1 MELPEFSN
9 VKQFLDAGI
18 CRRLEYWF
26 DVNVFFTLET
36 VEPNSYSVLGQIH
49 CAYYFHILLFI
60 KGLRRYGGR
69 NLATLT
75 NILFLIKKMG
85 RRPRA
90 LNVSV
95 VQQASRRP
103 VLIVSIKYPES

>member
-1 MELPEFSN
+1 MELPEFPN

-69 NLATLT
+69 IFFLCFSLCNSLL
-75 NILFLIKKMG
+75 NYDVKILEL
-85 RRPRA
+85 
-90 LNVSV
+90 L
-95 VQQASRRP
+95 
-103 VLIVSIKYPES
+103 